1 VHRDRHPRRQNLSIR
16 NADFE
21 NAGWP
26 ADWNREG
33 RLHLRKL
40 LLALALAGVFG
51 GCVIAFFAAAKQ
63 PTLPPLFNPAANPYS
78 NGIYANGILESDQPS
93 GENINI
99 YPEVPGT
106 VKQILVAE
114 GQEVKKGTVLLLID
128 DSIQRATVQQLQ
140 SQAQAAFTLL
150 AELKAQPRKE
160 TLDVVEAQV
169 VSAQAALK
177 TAQDE
182 LNKQQA
188 AYDLNPKSISKD
200 ALDTAVNAAATARAN
215 LEAARK
221 QRDLTKAGAW
231 IYDINNQERQ
241 YNAFYKSYLSASAL
255 LAKYTLR
262 APRDGTVLA
271 ISPTVGSFVSTQ
283 GAYDTYTQGMTPV
296 LVLGSPQARLN
307 VRCYVDEILVP
318 RLPSPGKMKAQMSVR
333 GSNVKI
339 SLEYVRM
346 QPFVSPKIE
355 LSNERLEQVDVRVL
369 PVIFRLLDVYIGE

>member
-1 VHRDRHPRRQNLSIR
+1 
-16 NADFE
+16 
-21 NAGWP
+21 
-26 ADWNREG
+26 
-33 RLHLRKL
+33 LRKL
-40 LLALALAGVFG
+40 LFALALAGVLA
-51 GCVIAFFAAAKQ
+51 GCVVAYLSGAKQ
-63 PTLPPLFNPAANPYS
+63 PAQPPLFNPPANPYPS
-78 NGIYANGILESDQPS
+78 GIYANGIIESDQPS
-93 GENINI
+93 GENINV

-114 GQEVKKGTVLLLID
+114 GQEIKKGTVLLLID

-140 SQAQAAFTLL
+140 SQSQAAITLL

-160 TLDVVEAQV
+160 TLDVAEAQV

-182 LNKQQA
+182 LDKQQA
-188 AYDLNPKSISKD
+188 AYDVNPKAISKD
-200 ALDTAVNAAATARAN
+200 ALDSAVNAAATARAN
-215 LEAARK
+215 LEVARK

-241 YNAFYKSYLSASAL
+241 YNALYKSYLSASAL
-255 LAKYTLR
+255 LSKYTLR
-262 APRDGTVLA
+262 APRDGIVLA

-283 GAYDTYTQGMTPV
+283 GAYDTYTQGMGPV
-296 LVLGSPQARLN
+296 LVLGSPHSHLN

-318 RLPSPGKMKAQMSVR
+318 RLPCAAKMKAQLSVR

-339 SLEYVRM
+339 PLEYVRM

-355 LSNERLEQVDVRVL
+355 LSNQRLEQVDVRVL
-369 PVIFRLLDVYIGE
+369 PVIFRLETPKDLNLYPGQLVDVYIGE